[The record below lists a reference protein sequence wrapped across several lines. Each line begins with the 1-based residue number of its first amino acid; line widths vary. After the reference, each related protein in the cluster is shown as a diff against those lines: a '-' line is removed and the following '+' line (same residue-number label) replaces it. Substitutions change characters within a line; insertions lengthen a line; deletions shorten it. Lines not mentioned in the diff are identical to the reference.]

1 MLFVNFKQFVMEKVG
16 AGGGEER
23 QYNGGFKG
31 TNM

>member
-1 MLFVNFKQFVMEKVG
+1 MLFVNFKQFVMEKV
-16 AGGGEER
+16 GGGEER